1 MHNCHS
7 QYYPRLEKCPR
18 VLSTREFTP
27 PNGKEPS
34 PLVGTKP
41 LFFRNC
47 FRSCSSPAELSRLC
61 SARSSVAAAFSVLV
75 VLVPLGAASAAD
87 AVSTR
92 SLAVDANVNNNN
104 SDNKLLLTV
113 VLIRDEKRRQTLL
126 KEAVAQRAVHRSS
139 RAYKAAGRQSTA
151 EQTEKDRE
159 RLTTAAQHGRRSL
172 KNWRTNNNSAA
183 FSLFPNPKVSSLNN
197 LNKAIKQTIPK
208 AKLET
213 QFQRQAIESTQSAK
227 NWNAQIG
234 TY

>member
-1 MHNCHS
+1 MHYCHS

-104 SDNKLLLTV
+104 NSDNKLLLTV

-139 RAYKAAGRQSTA
+139 RAYKAAGRQNTA

-172 KNWRTNNNSAA
+172 KNWRTNNSAA
-183 FSLFPNPKVSSLNN
+183 FSLFPNPKVSS

-227 NWNAQIG
+227 NSNAQIG

>member
-1 MHNCHS
+1 MHYCHS

-92 SLAVDANVNNNN
+92 SLAVD
-104 SDNKLLLTV
+104 
-113 VLIRDEKRRQTLL
+113 IRDEKRRQTLL

-172 KNWRTNNNSAA
+172 KNWRTNNSAA
-183 FSLFPNPKVSSLNN
+183 FSLFPNPK
-197 LNKAIKQTIPK
+197 
-208 AKLET
+208 
-213 QFQRQAIESTQSAK
+213 RQAIESTQSAK
-227 NWNAQIG
+227 NSNAQIG

>member
-1 MHNCHS
+1 MTDNMK
-7 QYYPRLEKCPR
+7 ENN
-18 VLSTREFTP
+18 TREFTP

-92 SLAVDANVNNNN
+92 SLAVDVSLISVHPAARWHFKQLKDSTDANCTFRYRQQANVNNN

-113 VLIRDEKRRQTLL
+113 VLVR
-126 KEAVAQRAVHRSS
+126 
-139 RAYKAAGRQSTA
+139 
-151 EQTEKDRE
+151 
-159 RLTTAAQHGRRSL
+159 
-172 KNWRTNNNSAA
+172 
-183 FSLFPNPKVSSLNN
+183 
-197 LNKAIKQTIPK
+197 
-208 AKLET
+208 
-213 QFQRQAIESTQSAK
+213 
-227 NWNAQIG
+227 
-234 TY
+234 